1 LKIVIRITA
10 MRRPMRQSKHT
21 DAAGSRW
28 RNARTT
34 SVAGSRP
41 EGITMYQRSLCIGV
55 TILMLVVALL
65 GLLSGAS
72 GAAETRMPP
81 RLHEATVAATS
92 ADRAE

>member
-1 LKIVIRITA
+1 
-10 MRRPMRQSKHT
+10 
-21 DAAGSRW
+21 
-28 RNARTT
+28 
-34 SVAGSRP
+34 
-41 EGITMYQRSLCIGV
+41 MYQRSLCIGV